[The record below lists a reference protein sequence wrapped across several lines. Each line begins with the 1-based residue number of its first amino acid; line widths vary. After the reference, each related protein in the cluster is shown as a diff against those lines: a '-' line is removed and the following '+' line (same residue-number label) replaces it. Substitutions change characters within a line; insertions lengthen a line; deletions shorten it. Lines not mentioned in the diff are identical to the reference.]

1 LARIEG
7 TASACLAA
15 VREGRAGSEA
25 DRLFARDADPAALE
39 AAIAN
44 CGARIA
50 PPGSDEYPNELGDLA
65 DPPAAIFVRGSP
77 LTGGDIRVAV
87 VGARNCSA
95 LGRDV
100 AQRIGN
106 GLAVWG
112 VTVVSGAARGID
124 TASHDGALFGRGR
137 TIAVLGSGIDV
148 AYPLRNR
155 KLLDRIASE
164 GTIVSEYAPG
174 VPAEP
179 FRFPARNR
187 LIAALSRAIV
197 IVEGGERSGS
207 LITTEHALDLG
218 RSVFA
223 VPGSVTNPL
232 AAAPLGLIR
241 DGATMI
247 RGSADL
253 LEDLGITGTG
263 DSAGS
268 ERPPGLSLP
277 EEAAL
282 DALTG
287 PTLPEA
293 VAKAMNCDLSVALS
307 VLLQLELKGVVRN
320 IAGRFEARPGA

>member
-1 LARIEG
+1 
-7 TASACLAA
+7 
-15 VREGRAGSEA
+15 
-25 DRLFARDADPAALE
+25 
-39 AAIAN
+39 
-44 CGARIA
+44 
-50 PPGSDEYPNELGDLA
+50 
-65 DPPAAIFVRGSP
+65 
-77 LTGGDIRVAV
+77 V

-124 TASHDGALFGRGR
+124 TASHDGALSGRGH
-137 TIAVLGSGIDV
+137 TVAVLGSGIDV
-148 AYPLRNR
+148 AYPLRNA
-155 KLLDRIASE
+155 KLLDRIAAE
-164 GTIVSEYAPG
+164 GSIVSEYAPG

-187 LIAALSRAIV
+187 IIAALSRAVV
-197 IVEGGERSGS
+197 IVEGGEGSGS

-253 LEDLGITGTG
+253 LEDLGL
-263 DSAGS
+263 AGS
-268 ERPPGLSLP
+268 GSARGSRSQGLSLP

-282 DALTG
+282 NALAG
-287 PTLPEA
+287 PTLPES
-293 VAKAMNCDLSVALS
+293 VASALECDLSVALA
-307 VLLQLELKGVVRN
+307 VLFQLEMKGVVRN
-320 IAGRFEARPGA
+320 IAGRYEARPGP